1 MKSNFEG
8 FLLRRYSRALYQGGV
23 SRSIRTATLCKS
35 KSDVTELGIGTV
47 YHARALEREQKS
59 LSSDPA
65 WSVIGA
71 VDMSRQTSSA
81 RNAIPIRMRSSQQ
94 KSTNSRYIVHSY
106 GNMSVKE
113 PARVLSILCM
123 VKRPD
128 HHIGGCSKC
137 AKGHRYLNICAAYA
151 SKKAKQKSP
160 GSQVCSQI
168 SRAWIMEGRMCTL
181 GASYSVNGR
190 SGIMSAGTGN
200 WKIGNRIHGSVSQSE
215 LRILKIKSNLNT
227 SSKLVSSPQ

>member
-47 YHARALEREQKS
+47 SRQSQRKN
-59 LSSDPA
+59 LSPEPA
-65 WSVIGA
+65 WSIIGA
-71 VDMSRQTSSA
+71 VDTRLNIKSQ
-81 RNAIPIRMRSSQQ
+81 NAIPIRTRSSQQ
-94 KSTNSRYIVHSY
+94 KSINSRYIVHGY
-106 GNMSVKE
+106 RNMSVKE

-168 SRAWIMEGRMCTL
+168 ARARIMEGRMCTS
-181 GASYSVNGR
+181 GASYSGR

-200 WKIGNRIHGSVSQSE
+200 WKIGNRIHGPVSQSE